1 MTLEEVKT
9 LKPGDKVLLDGEIWK
24 FRHIGTLN
32 TAIKIKLTRGNNTIY
47 VFRPNEISFIKS

>member
-1 MTLEEVKT
+1 MTLEEVKA

-32 TAIKIKLTRGNNTIY
+32 TTIKIKLTRGNSTIY
-47 VFRPNEISFIKS
+47 VFQPNEISFMKN